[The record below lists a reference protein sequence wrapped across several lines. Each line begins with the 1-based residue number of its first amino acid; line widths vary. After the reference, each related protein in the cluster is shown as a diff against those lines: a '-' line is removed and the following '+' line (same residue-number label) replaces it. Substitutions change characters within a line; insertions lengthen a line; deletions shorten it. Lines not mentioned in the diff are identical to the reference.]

1 LLALRTNARNHIIDV
16 VWCVANHLSLAGA
29 CLCLRVV
36 IGAMIEA
43 LGHTKELIASINVL
57 TEVYIVALI
66 DIALIHVASE

>member
-1 LLALRTNARNHIIDV
+1 
-16 VWCVANHLSLAGA
+16 
-29 CLCLRVV
+29 
-36 IGAMIEA
+36 MIEA